1 MEHNVYFDGNVQSLS
16 LQTTLGRATI
26 GVITPGRYAFSTSTE
41 ERMVVTSGVLTV
53 KLPAQNG
60 KRCRRGRNSLLLP
73 TKPSRLKRSRTRHIS
88 AIINRVYTDYN

>member
-16 LQTTLGRATI
+16 LQTTLGKATI

-53 KLPAQNG
+53 KLPGAEWKEMPAG
-60 KRCRRGRNSLLLP
+60 KEFIVAANQTFEVEAKQDASYICYY
-73 TKPSRLKRSRTRHIS
+73 K
-88 AIINRVYTDYN
+88 